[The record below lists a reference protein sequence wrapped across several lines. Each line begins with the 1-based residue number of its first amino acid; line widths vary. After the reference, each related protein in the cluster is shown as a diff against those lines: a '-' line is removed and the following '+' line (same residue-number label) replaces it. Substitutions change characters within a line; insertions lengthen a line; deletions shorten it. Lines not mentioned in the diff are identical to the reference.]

1 MPSKLLKSYSHLI
14 GLLMLILM
22 VWPVVSLSWDKA
34 GKMPWVPTGG
44 RYPRMCSI
52 PNQEAI
58 GAHMLSQQPNK
69 LLRACR
75 GPQKWHHNA
84 AWPQV
89 AWGARSPGY
98 ASETSK
104 WDKADS
110 KMGNVVGICHCKK
123 VKNLWHKEILEM
135 CTSQPLVAI
144 SSIADYDTG

>member
-1 MPSKLLKSYSHLI
+1 
-14 GLLMLILM
+14 
-22 VWPVVSLSWDKA
+22 
-34 GKMPWVPTGG
+34 
-44 RYPRMCSI
+44 MCSI

-104 WDKADS
+104 WDKAKWEMYWGS
-110 KMGNVVGICHCKK
+110 VIVKRLRTSGIKK
-123 VKNLWHKEILEM
+123 SLKCAHHNH
-135 CTSQPLVAI
+135 
-144 SSIADYDTG
+144 